1 MRSRLLVSAILL
13 SLPAFVHAQ
22 TATPVWQYA
31 HANSSTGQSS
41 EISAYDAEA
50 GELWIVGG
58 TGIEILGW
66 ADNTVVATGRPSCPD
81 VGLPNSIAIRAGLVA
96 ATYNARADEIDGW
109 LCLFDAAT
117 RNVLAK
123 IQVGAT
129 PDMATF
135 TQNGQHLLVANE
147 AERVRGGNPV
157 TEIADPPGSVTIIPL
172 RGKQPQLDRIKTVG
186 FPTSLPG
193 IRIAPG
199 RTATAD
205 VEPEYI
211 TVGKDS
217 KTAWVTLQEN
227 NAIAEIDVRA
237 GLLRNVTSLGTK
249 SYNSEINAIDPNDSD
264 LIATLQPVPVRSLYQ
279 PDAVAD
285 YRAADGR
292 VYLVMANEG
301 DARSDDSDVKRA
313 ADGSTPLFSPA
324 TLVDPLLRR
333 LNVSTIDTTIPTDL
347 VGFGARSFS
356 IRTTDGELV
365 YDSGKLLD
373 QKAIELQIY
382 ADNRSD
388 DKGVEPEG
396 VAIGRVGDRTLAFI
410 GLERPI
416 VSAVAM
422 FDITDPLR
430 VQLIDFIVGS
440 SANLNSTKDDKSP
453 EGLTTFEQDGKL
465 YLAVSHEVSHTT
477 TLYEI
482 STP

>member
-1 MRSRLLVSAILL
+1 MRSRLLASAILL

-22 TATPVWQYA
+22 TATPVWQYS
-31 HANSSTGQSS
+31 HTNSTNGQSS

-50 GELWIVGG
+50 GGLWVVGG

-66 ADNTVVATGRPSCPD
+66 AGNTVVATGRPSCPD

-96 ATYNARADEIDGW
+96 ATYNARAGEINGW

-117 RNVLAK
+117 RNLQAK

-147 AERVRGGNPV
+147 AERVRGGDPV

-172 RGKQPQLDRIKTVG
+172 RGKQPQLDGIKTVG
-186 FPTSLPG
+186 FPASLPG
-193 IRIAPG
+193 IRVAPG

-205 VEPEYI
+205 VEPEFI
-211 TVGKDS
+211 TVSKDS

-237 GLLRNVTSLGTK
+237 GLLRKVTSLGTK
-249 SYNSEINAIDPNDSD
+249 SYDSAVNAIDPNDNGT
-264 LIATLQPVPVRSLYQ
+264 ATLQPVPVRSLYQ

-285 YRAADGR
+285 YLAADGR

-313 ADGSTPLFSPA
+313 AAGSSPLCSPA
-324 TLVDPLLRR
+324 TVDPLLQR
-333 LNVSTIDTTIPTDL
+333 LNVSTIDTTCPNDL

-373 QKAIELQIY
+373 QKAIDLQIY
-382 ADNRSD
+382 ADSRSD

-396 VAIGRVGDRTLAFI
+396 VAIGHVGDRTLAFI
-410 GLERPI
+410 GLERPS

-430 VQLIDFIVGS
+430 VKLIDFIVGS
-440 SANLNSTKDDKSP
+440 SANLNSSKNDVSP

-482 STP
+482 SAP

>member
-1 MRSRLLVSAILL
+1 MRSRLLATAILL
-13 SLPAFVHAQ
+13 SLPALAHAQ

-31 HANSSTGQSS
+31 HPNSTTGQSS
-41 EISAYDAEA
+41 EISAYDEEE
-50 GELWIVGG
+50 GELWVVGG
-58 TGIEILGW
+58 TGIEVLDW
-66 ADNTVVATGRPSCPD
+66 AGSTVAPVARPTCPD

-96 ATYNARADEIDGW
+96 ATFNARPGEINGW
-109 LCLFDAAT
+109 LCLFDAET
-117 RNVLAK
+117 RTLLQT

-129 PDMATF
+129 PDMVAF
-135 TQNGQHLLVANE
+135 TPNGQHLLIANE
-147 AERVRGGNPV
+147 AERVRAGSPAAEV
-157 TEIADPPGSVTIIPL
+157 ADPAGTVTIVPL
-172 RGKQPQLDRIKTVG
+172 RGKQPQLDGIRTVG
-186 FPTSLPG
+186 FPASLPG
-193 IRIAPG
+193 IRVAPG
-199 RTATAD
+199 RTATND

-211 TVGKDS
+211 TVSKDS

-237 GLLRNVTSLGTK
+237 GRLRNVTSLGTK
-249 SYNSEINAIDPNDSD
+249 SYNSEVNAIDPFDSD
-264 LIATLQPVPVRSLYQ
+264 GIPLLQPVPVRSLYQ
-279 PDAVAD
+279 PDAIAD

-313 ADGSTPLFSPA
+313 GTGSSPLFAPA
-324 TLVDPLLRR
+324 TVDPLLQR
-333 LNVSTIDTTIPTDL
+333 LNVSTIDTTVPTDL
-347 VGFGARSFS
+347 VGFGGRSFS
-356 IRTTDGELV
+356 IRTTGGELV

-373 QKAIELQIY
+373 QQAIDLGIY

-396 VAIGRVGDRTLAFI
+396 VALAKVGDRTLAFI
-410 GLERPI
+410 GMERAT

-430 VQLIDFIVGS
+430 VRFIDFIVGS
-440 SANLNSTKDDKSP
+440 SVNLNSATSDVSP
-453 EGLTTFEQDGKL
+453 EGLTAFEQDGKV

-482 STP
+482 SAP